1 MPNAFLS
8 ARFHAMALDRAT
20 RGGLHTES
28 NRCRLEADTTAGQ
41 MVADLAELKLGLRDG
56 DLSQWDR
63 VNGV

>member
-1 MPNAFLS
+1 
-8 ARFHAMALDRAT
+8 MALDRAT